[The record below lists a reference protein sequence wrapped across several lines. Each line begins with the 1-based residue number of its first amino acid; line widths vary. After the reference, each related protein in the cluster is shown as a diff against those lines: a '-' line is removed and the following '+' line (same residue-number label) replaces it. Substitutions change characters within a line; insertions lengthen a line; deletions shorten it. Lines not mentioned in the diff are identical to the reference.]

1 MLLLVEDLDGRC
13 TQQWAESLS
22 ASRVQPSLMQVY
34 LCFVLEL
41 LPDGLEPLP
50 ETMELLLV
58 GLCTQQ

>member
-1 MLLLVEDLDGRC
+1 
-13 TQQWAESLS
+13 
-22 ASRVQPSLMQVY
+22 MQVY

-50 ETMELLLV
+50 ETLEFVLD

>member
-1 MLLLVEDLDGRC
+1 MLSDSSYMYLYRMSVSY
-13 TQQWAESLS
+13 THLS

-41 LPDGLEPLP
+41 LLDGLEPLP
-50 ETMELLLV
+50 ETLELLFV